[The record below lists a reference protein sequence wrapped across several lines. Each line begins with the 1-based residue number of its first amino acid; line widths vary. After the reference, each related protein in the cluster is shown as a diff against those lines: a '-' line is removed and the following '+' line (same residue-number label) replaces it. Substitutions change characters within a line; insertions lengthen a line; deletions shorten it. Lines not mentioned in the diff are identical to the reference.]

1 MSNSKKTS
9 KIDECVIPQK
19 FVSREAKLLEK
30 IICGQKTIIQLLQQM
45 VDVQKLEHIPFDTSF
60 SSSQK
65 INIPKEETLINKI
78 KKIAGPET
86 TMTDSKKKLVKGGL

>member
-1 MSNSKKTS
+1 
-9 KIDECVIPQK
+9 
-19 FVSREAKLLEK
+19 
-30 IICGQKTIIQLLQQM
+30 M

-65 INIPKEETLINKI
+65 INIPKKETLINKI

-86 TMTDSKKKLVKGGL
+86 TMTDSKKKLVKGGH